1 MNNFNNK
8 VLKLKKR
15 MQNNMKKVF
24 KNLNEIGILHNYYKK
39 EWYKMNLAVVGSSQ
53 DSNEVTTI
61 YEVYQIA
68 LLGIRIRNLN
78 KYNKL
83 KKKHE
88 ATVIKVD

>member
-1 MNNFNNK
+1 
-8 VLKLKKR
+8 
-15 MQNNMKKVF
+15 
-24 KNLNEIGILHNYYKK
+24 
-39 EWYKMNLAVVGSSQ
+39 MNLAVVGSSQ